1 MTQDQS
7 IDIFELLE
15 PLIRVLPA
23 SNPWQQPD
31 DDGPIAYQ
39 ANFDLLEEM
48 LAIPV
53 AEGARTQSGRFAK
66 TIDAWV
72 AHELRRAGFE
82 HDEVWPRL
90 TAPRV
95 VPREVSIFIDKL
107 PRRMQADARAY
118 LLRNATVAP
127 ADARILGRAYEKQ
140 VDVLIAQWARGPELL
155 VSTKSM
161 ASSFGKNLAN
171 RFEEAYGD
179 AKNLRGRY
187 PLAAMGFLFLLRS
200 TVLDEKSAFERAI
213 DMMRKLK
220 AESDVYDTTCLVVAE
235 WSGSEPTNVRVLDD
249 AVPDDLGANT
259 FMASLIDAVL
269 SRTPVD
275 MHVEVRQRRER
286 RVLPVREATP
296 DASSSERRD

>member
-1 MTQDQS
+1 MEKDQQP
-7 IDIFELLE
+7 DIFNLLE
-15 PLIRVLPA
+15 SIIRIAPNI
-23 SNPWQQPD
+23 NPWQMED
-31 DDGPIAYQ
+31 NGSVVYR
-39 ANFDLLEEM
+39 ANFKLLESM
-48 LAIPV
+48 LVVPV

-72 AHELRRAGFE
+72 AYELRRSGFE

-107 PRRMQADARAY
+107 PRRMQADARAS

-127 ADARILGRAYEKQ
+127 ADARILGRAYAKQ

-161 ASSFGKNLAN
+161 ASSFSKNLAN

-187 PLAAMGFLFLLRS
+187 PLASMGFLFLLRS
-200 TVLDEKSAFERAI
+200 TVLQERSALERAI

-220 AESDVYDTTCLVVAE
+220 AESDVYDTTCLLLAE
-235 WSGSEPTNVRVLDD
+235 WSDREPTNVRVLDD
-249 AVPDDLGANT
+249 ALPDDLSAST
-259 FMASLIDAVL
+259 FMASLIEAVL
-269 SRTPVD
+269 FRTPVD
-275 MHVEVRQRRER
+275 MHVEVRQRREH
-286 RVLPVREATP
+286 RVLPVREAAPGAPST
-296 DASSSERRD
+296 ER

>member
-1 MTQDQS
+1 MAQDQQ
-7 IDIFELLE
+7 IDIFELVE

-23 SNPWQQPD
+23 TSPWRQPGG
-31 DDGPIAYQ
+31 DGPSAYQ
-39 ANFDLLEEM
+39 ANFDLLEEV
-48 LAIPV
+48 LAVPV
-53 AEGARTQSGRFAK
+53 AEGASTQSGRFAK

-107 PRRMQADARAY
+107 PRRMQADARAH

-127 ADARILGRAYEKQ
+127 AAARILGRAYEKQ
-140 VDVLIAQWARGPELL
+140 IDVLIAQWARGPELL

-161 ASSFGKNLAN
+161 ASSFGKNMAN

-220 AESDVYDTTCLVVAE
+220 AESDVYDTTCLLVAE
-235 WSGSEPTNVRVLDD
+235 WSAIEPANVRILADV
-249 AVPDDLGANT
+249 VPDDLSANT

-296 DASSSERRD
+296 GAPLVER